1 MVAAGRGKTHPQGM
15 GPEAGGPPLGALL
28 VSGPEARP
36 QPKSQVSAR
45 TVFTVCFAVLGVMA
59 LVLLAIKTRVALTLT
74 GIAALLALSL
84 EHGVSRLEKRGL
96 KRWLAI
102 ALVLFALFIAVAA
115 LGLLVI
121 PDLVT
126 QVDALVSQWPQLWKQ
141 VRGTGILRALNQR
154 LHSLGWS
161 EKLEEATPALAGPLP
176 ALIMSAIGG
185 VVGLLAGTLTV
196 FFLVVFMLVFGGGML
211 KHLLELARPDH
222 RMRYVRVLRNVYG
235 ATGGYLAGITV
246 ICAINATLTT
256 TMLAVVGMP
265 FYLPLGVV
273 SGFSSLV
280 PYAGPIIAGG
290 IITLLTLATGGL
302 WKALAVFIYFLLYGQ
317 LEGNVLAPLVFKRTV
332 HVNPLITLL
341 AVLFCVELAGIVGAV
356 VAVPVAATLQII
368 VREVL
373 LFRHERRGAAVLPES
388 R

>member
-1 MVAAGRGKTHPQGM
+1 M
-15 GPEAGGPPLGALL
+15 GPAVGGPSPGAPL
-28 VSGPEARP
+28 VSEPEVRL
-36 QPKSQVSAR
+36 QPKSQVSPR
-45 TVFTVCFAVLGVMA
+45 TVFTVCIVVLGVMA
-59 LVLLAIKTRVALTLT
+59 LAMLVVKTRLALTLT
-74 GIAALLALSL
+74 GIAALIALAL

-102 ALVLFALFIAVAA
+102 TLVLVALFLAIAA

-121 PDLVT
+121 PDLVE
-126 QVDALVSQWPQLWKQ
+126 QVDALVTQWPHLWKQ
-141 VRGTGILRALNQR
+141 IRGTGILRALNQR
-154 LHSLGWS
+154 LHSLGWN
-161 EKLEEATPALAGPLP
+161 ERLEEATPALAGPLP
-176 ALIMSAIGG
+176 SLLMSAIGG
-185 VVGLLAGTLTV
+185 VVGLLGGMLTV

-211 KHLLELARPDH
+211 RRLLDLSRPDH
-222 RMRYVRVLRNVYG
+222 RLRYVRVLRNVYT
-235 ATGGYLAGITV
+235 ATGGYLSGITL

-256 TMLAVVGMP
+256 TMLAVLGMP
-265 FYLPLGVV
+265 FYLPLGVA

-332 HVNPLITLL
+332 HVNPLVTLL

-356 VAVPVAATLQII
+356 VAVPVAATVQII

-373 LFRHERRGAAVLPES
+373 LFRQERRAGAVLPEP
-388 R
+388 

>member
-1 MVAAGRGKTHPQGM
+1 M
-15 GPEAGGPPLGALL
+15 
-28 VSGPEARP
+28 SGPEARP
-36 QPKSQVSAR
+36 QPKSQVSPR
-45 TVFTVCFAVLGVMA
+45 TVFTVCFAVLGVMV
-59 LVLLAIKTRVALTLT
+59 LVLLVIKTRVALTLT

-96 KRWLAI
+96 QRWLAI
-102 ALVLFALFIAVAA
+102 ALVLFALFIAISA

-141 VRGTGILRALNQR
+141 VRGTGVLHALNQR

-185 VVGLLAGTLTV
+185 VVGLLGGTLTV
-196 FFLVVFMLVFGGGML
+196 FFLVVFMLVFGGGVL

-222 RMRYVRVLRNVYG
+222 RLRYVRVLRNVYG
-235 ATGGYLAGITV
+235 ATGGYLAGITL

-265 FYLPLGVV
+265 FYLPLGVA

-302 WKALAVFIYFLLYGQ
+302 WKALAVFIYFVLYGQ

-332 HVNPLITLL
+332 HVNPLVTLL

-373 LFRHERRGAAVLPES
+373 LFRTERRGKAVLPEP
-388 R
+388 

>member
-1 MVAAGRGKTHPQGM
+1 MSE
-15 GPEAGGPPLGALL
+15 PEVRLDQ
-28 VSGPEARP
+28 R
-36 QPKSQVSAR
+36 SQVTPR
-45 TVFTVCFAVLGVMA
+45 TVFTVCFAVLGVII
-59 LVLLAIKTRVALTLT
+59 LVTLVVKTRVALTLT
-74 GIAALLALSL
+74 GMAALLALAL

-102 ALVLFALFIAVAA
+102 ALVLLALFIAVAA

-121 PDLVT
+121 PDLVE
-126 QVDALVSQWPQLWKQ
+126 QVDALVTQWPQLWKQ

-154 LHSLGWS
+154 LHSLGWN
-161 EKLEEATPALAGPLP
+161 ERLEEATPALAGPLP
-176 ALIMSAIGG
+176 PLLMSAIGG
-185 VVGLLAGTLTV
+185 VVGLLGGMLTV
-196 FFLVVFMLVFGGGML
+196 FFLVVFMLVFGGGVL
-211 KHLLELARPDH
+211 KRLLDLARPDH
-222 RMRYVRVLRNVYG
+222 RLRYVRVLRNIYT
-235 ATGGYLAGITV
+235 ATGGYLSGITL

-256 TMLAVVGMP
+256 TMLAVLGMP
-265 FYLPLGVV
+265 FYLPLGVA

-302 WKALAVFIYFLLYGQ
+302 WKALAVFVYFLLYGQ
-317 LEGNVLAPLVFKRTV
+317 LEGNVMAPLVFKRTV

-356 VAVPVAATLQII
+356 VAVPVAAALQII

-373 LFRHERRGAAVLPES
+373 LFRQERRTSAMHVEP
-388 R
+388 

>member
-1 MVAAGRGKTHPQGM
+1 MTHPQDM
-15 GPEAGGPPLGALL
+15 GPEAGGLSWGASPVSEPVVPPQL
-28 VSGPEARP
+28 
-36 QPKSQVSAR
+36 KSQVSPR
-45 TVFTVCFAVLGVMA
+45 TVFTVCLVVLGVMV
-59 LVLLAIKTRVALTLT
+59 LVVLVAKTRVALTLT
-74 GIAALLALSL
+74 GIAALIALSL
-84 EHGVSRLEKRGL
+84 EHGVSRLEKRGF

-102 ALVLFALFIAVAA
+102 AVVLFGLFVATVA

-126 QVDALVSQWPQLWKQ
+126 QVDALVTQWPHLWKQ
-141 VRGTGILRALNQR
+141 MRGTGILRALNQR
-154 LHSLGWS
+154 LQSLGWN
-161 EKLEEATPALAGPLP
+161 ERLEEATPAIAGPLP
-176 ALIMSAIGG
+176 ALLMSAIGG
-185 VVGLLAGTLTV
+185 VVGLLGGIITV
-196 FFLVVFMLVFGGGML
+196 FFLVVFMLVFGGGVL
-211 KHLLELARPDH
+211 KRLLELARPDH
-222 RMRYVRVLRNVYG
+222 RLRYVRVLRNVYT
-235 ATGGYLAGITV
+235 ATGGYLSGITL

-256 TMLAVVGMP
+256 TMLAVLGMP
-265 FYLPLGVV
+265 FYLPLGVA

-317 LEGNVLAPLVFKRTV
+317 LEGNVMAPLVFKRTV
-332 HVNPLITLL
+332 HVNPLVTLL

-373 LFRHERRGAAVLPES
+373 LFRQERRAAAVLPEP
-388 R
+388 

>member
-1 MVAAGRGKTHPQGM
+1 MSEPVVPPQ
-15 GPEAGGPPLGALL
+15 L
-28 VSGPEARP
+28 
-36 QPKSQVSAR
+36 KSQVSPR
-45 TVFTVCFAVLGVMA
+45 TVLTVCLVVLGVMV
-59 LVLLAIKTRVALTLT
+59 LVVLVAKTRVALTLT
-74 GIAALLALSL
+74 GIAALIALSL

-102 ALVLFALFIAVAA
+102 ALVLFALFVATVA

-126 QVDALVSQWPQLWKQ
+126 QVDALVTQWPQLWKQ
-141 VRGTGILRALNQR
+141 MRGTGILRALNQR
-154 LHSLGWS
+154 LQSLGWN
-161 EKLEEATPALAGPLP
+161 ERLEEATPAIAGPLP
-176 ALIMSAIGG
+176 ALLMSAIGG
-185 VVGLLAGTLTV
+185 VVGLLGGILTV
-196 FFLVVFMLVFGGGML
+196 FFLVVFMLVFGGGVL
-211 KHLLELARPDH
+211 KRLLELARPDH
-222 RMRYVRVLRNVYG
+222 RLRYVRVLRNVYT
-235 ATGGYLAGITV
+235 ATGGYLSGITL

-256 TMLAVVGMP
+256 TMLAVLGMP
-265 FYLPLGVV
+265 FYLPLGVA

-317 LEGNVLAPLVFKRTV
+317 LEGNVMAPLVFKRTV
-332 HVNPLITLL
+332 HVNPLVTLL

-356 VAVPVAATLQII
+356 VAVPVAATVQII

-373 LFRHERRGAAVLPES
+373 LFRQERRAAAVLPEP
-388 R
+388 

>member
-1 MVAAGRGKTHPQGM
+1 MSE
-15 GPEAGGPPLGALL
+15 PEVRL
-28 VSGPEARP
+28 EQR
-36 QPKSQVSAR
+36 SQVTPR
-45 TVFTVCFAVLGVMA
+45 TVFTVCFAVLGVII
-59 LVLLAIKTRVALTLT
+59 LVTLVVKTRVALTLT
-74 GIAALLALSL
+74 GIAALLALAL

-102 ALVLFALFIAVAA
+102 ALVLLALFIAVAA

-121 PDLVT
+121 PDLVE
-126 QVDALVSQWPQLWKQ
+126 QVDALVTQWPQLWKQ

-154 LHSLGWS
+154 LHSLGWN
-161 EKLEEATPALAGPLP
+161 ERLEEATPALAGPLP
-176 ALIMSAIGG
+176 SLLMSAIGG
-185 VVGLLAGTLTV
+185 VVGLLGGMLTV
-196 FFLVVFMLVFGGGML
+196 FFLVVFMLVFGGGVL
-211 KHLLELARPDH
+211 KRLLDLSRPDH
-222 RMRYVRVLRNVYG
+222 RLRYVRVLRNIYT
-235 ATGGYLAGITV
+235 ATGGYLSGITL

-256 TMLAVVGMP
+256 TMLAVLGMP
-265 FYLPLGVV
+265 FYLPLGVA

-317 LEGNVLAPLVFKRTV
+317 LEGNVMAPLVFKRTV

-356 VAVPVAATLQII
+356 VAVPVAAALQII

-373 LFRHERRGAAVLPES
+373 LFRQERRTSAMHVEP
-388 R
+388 

>member
-1 MVAAGRGKTHPQGM
+1 MTHPQDM
-15 GPEAGGPPLGALL
+15 GPEAGGLSWGASPVSEPVVPPQL
-28 VSGPEARP
+28 
-36 QPKSQVSAR
+36 KSQVSPR
-45 TVFTVCFAVLGVMA
+45 TVLTVCLVVLGVMV
-59 LVLLAIKTRVALTLT
+59 LVVLVAKTRVALTLT
-74 GIAALLALSL
+74 GIAALIALSL

-102 ALVLFALFIAVAA
+102 ALVLFALFVATVA

-126 QVDALVSQWPQLWKQ
+126 QVDALVTQWPQLWKQ
-141 VRGTGILRALNQR
+141 MRGTGILRALNQR
-154 LHSLGWS
+154 LQSLGWN
-161 EKLEEATPALAGPLP
+161 ERLEEATPAIAGPLP
-176 ALIMSAIGG
+176 ALLMSAIGG
-185 VVGLLAGTLTV
+185 VVGLLGGILTV
-196 FFLVVFMLVFGGGML
+196 FFLVVFMLVFGGGVL
-211 KHLLELARPDH
+211 KRLLELARPDH
-222 RMRYVRVLRNVYG
+222 RLRYVRVLRNVYT
-235 ATGGYLAGITV
+235 ATGGYLSGITL

-256 TMLAVVGMP
+256 TMLAVLGMP
-265 FYLPLGVV
+265 FYLPLGVA

-317 LEGNVLAPLVFKRTV
+317 LEGNVMAPLVFKRTV
-332 HVNPLITLL
+332 HVNPLVTLL

-356 VAVPVAATLQII
+356 VAVPVAATVQII

-373 LFRHERRGAAVLPES
+373 LFRQERRAAAVLPEP
-388 R
+388 

>member
-1 MVAAGRGKTHPQGM
+1 MR
-15 GPEAGGPPLGALL
+15 PEAGGLSWGASPVSEPVVPPQL
-28 VSGPEARP
+28 
-36 QPKSQVSAR
+36 KSQVSPR
-45 TVFTVCFAVLGVMA
+45 TVFTVCLVVLGVMV
-59 LVLLAIKTRVALTLT
+59 LVVLVAKTRVALTLT
-74 GIAALLALSL
+74 GIAALIALSL
-84 EHGVSRLEKRGL
+84 EHGVSRLEKRGF

-102 ALVLFALFIAVAA
+102 AVVLFGLFVATVA

-126 QVDALVSQWPQLWKQ
+126 QVDALVTQWPHLWKQ
-141 VRGTGILRALNQR
+141 MRGTGILRALNQR
-154 LHSLGWS
+154 LQSLGWN
-161 EKLEEATPALAGPLP
+161 ERLEEATPAIAGPLP
-176 ALIMSAIGG
+176 ALLMSAIGG
-185 VVGLLAGTLTV
+185 VVGLLGGMLTV
-196 FFLVVFMLVFGGGML
+196 FFLVVFMLVFGGGVL
-211 KHLLELARPDH
+211 KRLLELARPDH
-222 RMRYVRVLRNVYG
+222 RLRYVRVLRNVYT
-235 ATGGYLAGITV
+235 ATGGYLSGITL

-256 TMLAVVGMP
+256 TMLAVLGMP
-265 FYLPLGVV
+265 FYLPLGVA

-317 LEGNVLAPLVFKRTV
+317 LEGNVMAPLVFKRTV
-332 HVNPLITLL
+332 HVNPLVTLL

-373 LFRHERRGAAVLPES
+373 LFRQERRAAAVLPEP
-388 R
+388 

>member
-1 MVAAGRGKTHPQGM
+1 MSHPQDM
-15 GPEAGGPPLGALL
+15 GPAVGGPSPGAPL
-28 VSGPEARP
+28 VSEPEVRL
-36 QPKSQVSAR
+36 QPKSQVSPR
-45 TVFTVCFAVLGVMA
+45 TVFTVCIVVLGVMA
-59 LVLLAIKTRVALTLT
+59 LAMLVVKTRLALTLT
-74 GIAALLALSL
+74 GIAALIALAL

-102 ALVLFALFIAVAA
+102 TLVLVALFLAIAA

-121 PDLVT
+121 PDLVE
-126 QVDALVSQWPQLWKQ
+126 QVDALVTQWPHLWKQ
-141 VRGTGILRALNQR
+141 IRGTGILRALNQR
-154 LHSLGWS
+154 LHSLGWN
-161 EKLEEATPALAGPLP
+161 ERLEEATPALAGPLP
-176 ALIMSAIGG
+176 SLLMSAIGG
-185 VVGLLAGTLTV
+185 VVGLLGGMLTV

-211 KHLLELARPDH
+211 RRLLDLSRPDH
-222 RMRYVRVLRNVYG
+222 RLRYVRVLRNVYT
-235 ATGGYLAGITV
+235 ATGGYLSGITL

-256 TMLAVVGMP
+256 TMLAVLGMP
-265 FYLPLGVV
+265 FYLPLGVA

-332 HVNPLITLL
+332 HVNPLVTLL

-356 VAVPVAATLQII
+356 VAVPVAATVQII

-373 LFRHERRGAAVLPES
+373 LFRQERRAGAVLPEP
-388 R
+388 

>member
-1 MVAAGRGKTHPQGM
+1 M
-15 GPEAGGPPLGALL
+15 GPEAGGPPWGAPP
-28 VSGPEARP
+28 VSEPVVPP
-36 QPKSQVSAR
+36 QLKSQVSPR
-45 TVFTVCFAVLGVMA
+45 TVFTVCLVVLGVMV
-59 LVLLAIKTRVALTLT
+59 LVVLVAKTRVALTLT
-74 GIAALLALSL
+74 GIAALIALSL

-102 ALVLFALFIAVAA
+102 AVVLFGLFVATVA

-126 QVDALVSQWPQLWKQ
+126 QVDALVTQWPHLWKQ
-141 VRGTGILRALNQR
+141 MRGTGILRALNQR
-154 LHSLGWS
+154 LQSLGWN
-161 EKLEEATPALAGPLP
+161 ERLEEATPALAGPLP
-176 ALIMSAIGG
+176 ALLMSAIGG
-185 VVGLLAGTLTV
+185 VVGLLGGILTV
-196 FFLVVFMLVFGGGML
+196 FFLVVFMLVFGGGVL
-211 KHLLELARPDH
+211 KRLLDLARPDH
-222 RMRYVRVLRNVYG
+222 RMRYVRVLRNVYS
-235 ATGGYLAGITV
+235 ATGGYLSGITL

-256 TMLAVVGMP
+256 TMLAVLGMP
-265 FYLPLGVV
+265 FYLPLGVA

-317 LEGNVLAPLVFKRTV
+317 LEGNVMAPLVFKRTV
-332 HVNPLITLL
+332 HVNPLVTLL

-373 LFRHERRGAAVLPES
+373 LFRQERRAAAVLPEP
-388 R
+388 